1 MNVLA
6 DNSSDQTN
14 RVLFALIV
22 TMCRRLHVA
31 GAEAL
36 SSYYCQFDV
45 TTLLHK
51 ASLANAMG

>member
-14 RVLFALIV
+14 RVLFTLNI
-22 TMCRRLHVA
+22 TLCRRLHVA

-51 ASLANAMG
+51 ARLADATG

>member
-1 MNVLA
+1 MDVLA

-14 RVLFALIV
+14 RFLFALII

-45 TTLLHK
+45 TTLT
-51 ASLANAMG
+51 